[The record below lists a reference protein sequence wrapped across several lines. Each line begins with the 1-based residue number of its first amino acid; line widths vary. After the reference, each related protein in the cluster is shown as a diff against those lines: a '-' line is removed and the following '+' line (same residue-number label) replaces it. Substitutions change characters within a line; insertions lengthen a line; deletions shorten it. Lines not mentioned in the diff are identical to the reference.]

1 MLLLGLVCILL
12 GVLAILA
19 AVFVSSGA
27 VELLGIE
34 MNALVIFL
42 IGVASGALVLWG
54 LTLTR
59 LGAKREMRNRR
70 EHRKLT
76 ELSQELD
83 RIQPDRNQDRD
94 TPSDHKD

>member
-12 GVLAILA
+12 GLLAILA

-34 MNALVIFL
+34 MNALAIFL

-59 LGAKREMRNRR
+59 LGARREMRNRR

-83 RIQPDRNQDRD
+83 RIQPDRYQDRD
-94 TPSDHKD
+94 NPSDPKD